1 MSQPDDDDTKEH
13 PPYGSPPEGTAPAEQ
28 PAAEPPP
35 AEGAFGEARPADA
48 ESADAPI
55 AESPTTELQVP
66 PPTSAQPPSPPSPP
80 GAQWQQPGQWQQ
92 WQQPGQQWQQPGQQW
107 QGPPPGQQ
115 GWQQPPPGWQQQPGQ
130 WRGAPPSYPPPGWAP
145 QTQAYAGPQYS
156 TSALVALAGLL
167 LVVFGLVI
175 AVAGGWGF
183 TQGNELGRFVREYA
197 DRIAIFGQRVDRDT
211 LRTFLSAM
219 PTSLVITGIAQ
230 LLIGAGVVAHKGWAR
245 GLGVLLSLLGL
256 LVGVFAVS
264 AALALAPGLS
274 VPMLIAIVLLL
285 GYAYVLLALLAGSG
299 HFRAR
304 YAGR

>member
-13 PPYGSPPEGTAPAEQ
+13 PPYTSPPEGTPPAEPQ
-28 PAAEPPP
+28 AAEPPP
-35 AEGAFGEARPADA
+35 GEGAPAEAHPADA
-48 ESADAPI
+48 ESAEVPT

-66 PPTSAQPPSPPSPP
+66 PAPPAQPPPPPPSPPES
-80 GAQWQQPGQWQQ
+80 AQWQQPGQQA
-92 WQQPGQQWQQPGQQW
+92 
-107 QGPPPGQQ
+107 
-115 GWQQPPPGWQQQPGQ
+115 WQQPPPGWQQQPGQ
-130 WRGAPPSYPPPGWAP
+130 WRGAPPPYPPPGWVP
-145 QTQAYAGPQYS
+145 QTQAYASPHYS

-197 DRIAIFGQRVDRDT
+197 DRIAIFGQRVDRET

-230 LLIGAGVVAHKGWAR
+230 LLIGAGVIAHQGWAR

-299 HFRAR
+299 HFRAS
-304 YAGR
+304 YPGR

>member
-1 MSQPDDDDTKEH
+1 MSQPDDEHTKEH
-13 PPYGSPPEGTAPAEQ
+13 PPYAPRPEGTPPAEPQ
-28 PAAEPPP
+28 PAEPPP
-35 AEGAFGEARPADA
+35 GEGALAEAHPADA
-48 ESADAPI
+48 ESAEAPT
-55 AESPTTELQVP
+55 AESPTTELPVP
-66 PPTSAQPPSPPSPP
+66 PLPPAQPPLPAQPPPPPSPPE
-80 GAQWQQPGQWQQ
+80 GAQWQQPGQ
-92 WQQPGQQWQQPGQQW
+92 QPWQQPGQQW

-115 GWQQPPPGWQQQPGQ
+115 AWQQQPPGWQQQPGQ
-130 WRGAPPSYPPPGWAP
+130 WRGAPPPYPPPGWVP
-145 QTQAYAGPQYS
+145 QTQAYVGPQYS

-197 DRIAIFGQRVDRDT
+197 DRIAIFGQRVDRET

-230 LLIGAGVVAHKGWAR
+230 LLIGAGVLAHKGWAR

-304 YAGR
+304 YQGR